1 MKQRYTQKELDEMRQ
16 LKMQGASYYEIAT
29 IFNRTVRG
37 LQQKFSELG
46 WTKEDKTDVNTQ
58 DSQPVV
64 KVKQKTLD
72 DFLPRDMIKHLYYL
86 GYRIKNNK
94 LVCVYEQVID
104 IKKILED

>member
-1 MKQRYTQKELDEMRQ
+1 MKQRYTKKELDEMRQ

-29 IFNRTVRG
+29 IFNRSVRAI
-37 LQQKFSELG
+37 QQKFCELG
-46 WTKEDKTDVNTQ
+46 WTKDGKPAATQ
-58 DSQPVV
+58 PESQPVTQV
-64 KVKQKTLD
+64 KKMTLD